1 MNKQKIELIIR
12 NMELLIQSLKL
23 EIEEN
28 SESNL
33 IKLND
38 IMESS
43 NNFYESIDDYDPEY
57 YEEK

>member
-1 MNKQKIELIIR
+1 MNKQKVELIIR

-23 EIEEN
+23 EIEETDA
-28 SESNL
+28 NL

-38 IMESS
+38 IMGSS

>member
-1 MNKQKIELIIR
+1 
-12 NMELLIQSLKL
+12 MELLIQSLKL
-23 EIEEN
+23 EIEET